1 MVNDNTQVIT
11 NKKPS
16 IDIKEMEMCSCVK
29 STLLTEK
36 IYNGRFYHT
45 TDTNE
50 FFFDWNDK
58 RYLLNWINTSEI
70 NEVNLSDVVR
80 FGERI
85 SKLNND
91 ANYIDIKT
99 LKEWL
104 DINNYRPYE
113 ENDLRLVNVE
123 NTSDDTEVITTIQKW
138 ISHIR
143 GEIELFK
150 RNNVGEY
157 LDKNDAVIAN
167 PHKNLDKLIEND
179 SLLKKDI
186 ELLIEKSKMYWGG
199 DLDF

>member
-1 MVNDNTQVIT
+1 MINDNTQCII

-16 IDIKEMEMCSCVK
+16 INIKTMEMCSCVK
-29 STLLTEK
+29 SVLVSEE
-36 IYNGRFYHT
+36 IYNGRLYHT

-91 ANYIDIKT
+91 ANYVNIT
-99 LKEWL
+99 TVKEWL
-104 DINNYRPYE
+104 DANDYRPYE
-113 ENDLRLVNVE
+113 ENDINID
-123 NTSDDTEVITTIQKW
+123 NSFNDSDIILSIQKW
-138 ISHIR
+138 LSHIND
-143 GEIELFK
+143 EICLFK
-150 RNNVGEY
+150 RNEIGQY
-157 LDKNDAVIAN
+157 LDKNDYVISEPYN
-167 PHKNLDKLIEND
+167 NLDKLVETN

-186 ELLIEKSKMYWGG
+186 ELLIDQNKIYWGG

>member
-1 MVNDNTQVIT
+1 MINDNTQFIT

-16 IDIKEMEMCSCVK
+16 IDIKTMEMYSCVK
-29 STLLTEK
+29 SVLATEE
-36 IYNGRFYHT
+36 IYNGRLYHT

-58 RYLLNWINTSEI
+58 RYSLNWINTSEI

-91 ANYIDIKT
+91 ANYINVTT

-104 DINNYRPYE
+104 DVNNYKPYE
-113 ENDLRLVNVE
+113 VPELNID
-123 NTSDDTEVITTIQKW
+123 NTSVDSEVIVSIQNW
-138 ISHIR
+138 LSHIR
-143 GEIELFK
+143 CEVELFK
-150 RNNVGEY
+150 RNNLGEY
-157 LDKNDAVIAN
+157 LDENDNIIFE
-167 PHKNLDKLIEND
+167 PHKNLDKLVETD
-179 SLLKKDI
+179 SLLRKDI
-186 ELLIEKSKMYWGG
+186 ELFIEKNKMYWGG

>member
-1 MVNDNTQVIT
+1 MVNDNTQFIT

-16 IDIKEMEMCSCVK
+16 VDIKTMEMCSCIK
-29 STLLTEK
+29 SVLLAED
-36 IYNGRFYHT
+36 IYNGRLYHT

-91 ANYIDIKT
+91 ANYINITT

-104 DINNYRPYE
+104 DANNYRPYE
-113 ENDLRLVNVE
+113 EPVLNIN
-123 NTSDDTEVITTIQKW
+123 NTSDDSDVIESIQNW
-138 ISHIR
+138 LSHIR

-150 RNNVGEY
+150 RNDVGDY
-157 LDKNDAVIAN
+157 LDENGSVISD
-167 PHKNLDKLIEND
+167 PRKNLDKLVERE
-179 SLLKKDI
+179 SLLKTDI
-186 ELLIEKSKMYWGG
+186 ELLIERNKIYWGG

>member
-1 MVNDNTQVIT
+1 MINDNTQFIT

-16 IDIKEMEMCSCVK
+16 IDIKTMEMCSCVK
-29 STLLTEK
+29 SVLLTEE
-36 IYNGRFYHT
+36 IYNGRLYHT

-58 RYLLNWINTSEI
+58 RYSLNWINTSEI
-70 NEVNLSDVVR
+70 HEVNLSDVVR

-91 ANYIDIKT
+91 ANYINITT

-104 DINNYRPYE
+104 DANNYKPFE
-113 ENDLRLVNVE
+113 ESNLNIDD
-123 NTSDDTEVITTIQKW
+123 TSDINEIISSIQKW
-138 ISHIR
+138 LSHIR

-150 RNNVGEY
+150 RNDVGEY
-157 LDKNDAVIAN
+157 LDENGTVITD
-167 PHKNLDKLIEND
+167 PHKNLDKLVENN
-179 SLLKKDI
+179 SLLKTDI
-186 ELLIEKSKMYWGG
+186 ELLIEKNKMYWGG

>member
-1 MVNDNTQVIT
+1 MINDNTQFIS

-16 IDIKEMEMCSCVK
+16 ININTMEMCSCVK

-50 FFFDWNDK
+50 FFFDWHDK

-70 NEVNLSDVVR
+70 QEVNISDVVR

-91 ANYIDIKT
+91 AGYIDKKT

-104 DINNYRPYE
+104 DDNNYKPYE
-113 ENDLRLVNVE
+113 ENNLNV
-123 NTSDDTEVITTIQKW
+123 DDSTDDEVIETIQKW
-138 ISHIR
+138 LSHIR
-143 GEIELFK
+143 GEIKLFN
-150 RNNVGEY
+150 RNEYGEY
-157 LDKNDAVIAN
+157 LDKNDSVISK
-167 PHKNLDKLIEND
+167 PHENLDKLVDKN
-179 SLLKKDI
+179 SLLKSDI
-186 ELLIEKSKMYWGG
+186 ELLIERNAMYWGG

>member
-1 MVNDNTQVIT
+1 MINDNTQFIT

-16 IDIKEMEMCSCVK
+16 IDIKTMEMCSCVK
-29 STLLTEK
+29 SVLITEE
-36 IYNGRFYHT
+36 IYNGRLYHT

-58 RYLLNWINTSEI
+58 RYLLNWINTNEI
-70 NEVNLSDVVR
+70 NELNLSDVVR

-91 ANYIDIKT
+91 ANYINITT

-113 ENDLRLVNVE
+113 EPDLNIEDASDIREIV
-123 NTSDDTEVITTIQKW
+123 TSIQKW
-138 ISHIR
+138 LSHIR
-143 GEIELFK
+143 SEIELFK
-150 RNNVGEY
+150 RNDVGDY
-157 LDKNDAVIAN
+157 LDKNGGIISD
-167 PHKNLDKLIEND
+167 PYKDSDKLVERN

-186 ELLIEKSKMYWGG
+186 ELLIEKNKLYWGG

>member
-1 MVNDNTQVIT
+1 MINDNSQIIT

-16 IDIKEMEMCSCVK
+16 IDIRTMEMCSCIK
-29 STLLTEK
+29 SVLLTEK
-36 IYNGRFYHT
+36 IYNGRLYHT

-58 RYLLNWINTSEI
+58 RYSLNWINTSEI
-70 NEVNLSDVVR
+70 HEVNLSDVVR

-91 ANYIDIKT
+91 ANYINITT

-104 DINNYRPYE
+104 DANNYRPYE
-113 ENDLRLVNVE
+113 ETTLNID
-123 NTSDDTEVITTIQKW
+123 NTSDDSEIISSIQQW
-138 ISHIR
+138 LSHIR
-143 GEIELFK
+143 NEIKLFK

-157 LDKNDAVIAN
+157 LDENDDIISD
-167 PHKNLDKLIEND
+167 PHKNLNKLVEKE
-179 SLLKKDI
+179 SLLKTDI
-186 ELLIEKSKMYWGG
+186 ELLIEKNKMYWGG

>member
-1 MVNDNTQVIT
+1 MINDNTQFIT

-16 IDIKEMEMCSCVK
+16 VDIKTMEMCSCIK
-29 STLLTEK
+29 SVLLAEK
-36 IYNGRFYHT
+36 IYNGRLYHT

-58 RYLLNWINTSEI
+58 RYSLNWINTSEI
-70 NEVNLSDVVR
+70 HEVNLSDVVR

-91 ANYIDIKT
+91 ANYINITT

-104 DINNYRPYE
+104 DANNYRPYE
-113 ENDLRLVNVE
+113 DPVLIID
-123 NTSDDTEVITTIQKW
+123 NTSDDSDVITSIQNW
-138 ISHIR
+138 LSHIR

-150 RNNVGEY
+150 RNNVGDY
-157 LDKNDAVIAN
+157 LDENGSVISD
-167 PHKNLDKLIEND
+167 PRKNLDKLVERE
-179 SLLKKDI
+179 SLLKTDI
-186 ELLIEKSKMYWGG
+186 ELLIERNKIYWGG

>member
-1 MVNDNTQVIT
+1 MINDNTQFIT

-16 IDIKEMEMCSCVK
+16 IDIKTMEMCSCVK
-29 STLLTEK
+29 SVLLTEE
-36 IYNGRFYHT
+36 IYNGRLYHT

-70 NEVNLSDVVR
+70 QEVNLSDVVR

-91 ANYIDIKT
+91 ANYINITT

-104 DINNYRPYE
+104 DANNYKPYE
-113 ENDLRLVNVE
+113 ESDLNIDD
-123 NTSDDTEVITTIQKW
+123 TSDINEIITSIQKW
-138 ISHIR
+138 LSHIR
-143 GEIELFK
+143 GEVELFK
-150 RNNVGEY
+150 RNDVGEY
-157 LDKNDAVIAN
+157 LDENGTVIAD
-167 PHKNLDKLIEND
+167 PHKNLDKLVENN
-179 SLLKKDI
+179 SLLKTDI
-186 ELLIEKSKMYWGG
+186 ELLIEKNKIYWGG

>member
-1 MVNDNTQVIT
+1 MINDNTQFIT

-16 IDIKEMEMCSCVK
+16 IDIKAMEMCSCTK
-29 STLLTEK
+29 SVLLTEK
-36 IYNGRFYHT
+36 IYNGRLYHT

-70 NEVNLSDVVR
+70 HEVNLSDVVR

-91 ANYIDIKT
+91 ANFINVTT

-104 DINNYRPYE
+104 DENNYRPYGDQKLNIDNTY
-113 ENDLRLVNVE
+113 ND
-123 NTSDDTEVITTIQKW
+123 DEVIISIQNW
-138 ISHIR
+138 LSHIR

-150 RNNVGEY
+150 RNDIGEY
-157 LDKNDAVIAN
+157 LDENGTVISE

-179 SLLKKDI
+179 SLLKNDI
-186 ELLIEKSKMYWGG
+186 ELLIEKNKIYWGG

>member
-1 MVNDNTQVIT
+1 MINDNTQFIS

-16 IDIKEMEMCSCVK
+16 IDINTMEMCSCVK
-29 STLLTEK
+29 STLLKEK

-50 FFFDWNDK
+50 FFFDWHDK

-70 NEVNLSDVVR
+70 NEINLSDVVR

-113 ENDLRLVNVE
+113 ENDLNVE

-179 SLLKKDI
+179 SLLKTDI

>member
-1 MVNDNTQVIT
+1 MINDNTQFIS

-16 IDIKEMEMCSCVK
+16 IDINTMEMCSCVK

-50 FFFDWNDK
+50 FFFDWHDK

-70 NEVNLSDVVR
+70 NEINLSDVVR

-113 ENDLRLVNVE
+113 ENDLNVE

-179 SLLKKDI
+179 SLLKTDI

>member
-1 MVNDNTQVIT
+1 MINDNTQFII

-16 IDIKEMEMCSCVK
+16 IDINEMEMCSCIK
-29 STLLTEK
+29 SVLLSEG

-70 NEVNLSDVVR
+70 KEINLSDVVR

-113 ENDLRLVNVE
+113 ENNIE
-123 NTSDDTEVITTIQKW
+123 IQPDDSEVIKTIQKW
-138 ISHIR
+138 ITHIR
-143 GEIELFK
+143 GEIELFN
-150 RNNVGEY
+150 RNGVGEY
-157 LDKNDAVIAN
+157 LDKNGSVIKN
-167 PHKNLDKLIEND
+167 PHENLDKLVNRD

-186 ELLIEKSKMYWGG
+186 ELLIESNKMYWGG

>member
-1 MVNDNTQVIT
+1 MINDNTQFIA

-16 IDIKEMEMCSCVK
+16 IDINTMEMCSCVK

-50 FFFDWNDK
+50 FFFDWHDK

-70 NEVNLSDVVR
+70 NEINLSDVVR

-113 ENDLRLVNVE
+113 ENDLNVE

-157 LDKNDAVIAN
+157 LDKNDVVIAN

>member
-1 MVNDNTQVIT
+1 MINDNTQFIT

-16 IDIKEMEMCSCVK
+16 FDIKTMEMYSCVK
-29 STLLTEK
+29 SVLDSVE
-36 IYNGRFYHT
+36 IYNGRLYHT

-50 FFFDWNDK
+50 FYFDWNNK

-91 ANYIDIKT
+91 ANYINIST

-104 DINNYRPYE
+104 DVNNYRPYS
-113 ENDLRLVNVE
+113 ENELNIDNI
-123 NTSDDTEVITTIQKW
+123 SDDSEVIISIQKW
-138 ISHIR
+138 ISHIV

-150 RNNVGEY
+150 RNDNGEY
-157 LDKNDAVIAN
+157 LDVDGFVISE
-167 PHKNLDKLIEND
+167 PHNNLHKLVEKE
-179 SLLKKDI
+179 SLLKTDI
-186 ELLIEKSKMYWGG
+186 ELLIQKNGLYWGG

>member
-1 MVNDNTQVIT
+1 MINDNTQFIT

-16 IDIKEMEMCSCVK
+16 IDIKTMEMCSCVK
-29 STLLTEK
+29 SVLLTEE
-36 IYNGRFYHT
+36 IYNGRLYHT

-50 FFFDWNDK
+50 FFFDWGDK

-91 ANYIDIKT
+91 ANYINITT

-104 DINNYRPYE
+104 DANDYRPYE
-113 ENDLRLVNVE
+113 ESNLNIGD
-123 NTSDDTEVITTIQKW
+123 TSDDKEVITSIQKW
-138 ISHIR
+138 LSHIR

-150 RNNVGEY
+150 RINVGEY
-157 LDKNDAVIAN
+157 LDMNGSVISE
-167 PHKNLDKLIEND
+167 PYKNLDKLVERE
-179 SLLKKDI
+179 SLLKTDI
-186 ELLIEKSKMYWGG
+186 ELLIERNKIYWGG

>member
-1 MVNDNTQVIT
+1 MINDSTQFIT

-16 IDIKEMEMCSCVK
+16 IDIKTMEMCSCIK
-29 STLLTEK
+29 SVLLTED
-36 IYNGRFYHT
+36 IYNGRLYHT

-58 RYLLNWINTSEI
+58 RYSLNWINTSEI
-70 NEVNLSDVVR
+70 HEVNLSDVVR

-91 ANYIDIKT
+91 ANYINITT

-104 DINNYRPYE
+104 DANNYRPYE
-113 ENDLRLVNVE
+113 ESALNID
-123 NTSDDTEVITTIQKW
+123 NTSNDSDVITSIQNW
-138 ISHIR
+138 LSHIR

-150 RNNVGEY
+150 RNDVGDY
-157 LDKNDAVIAN
+157 LDENGSVISD
-167 PHKNLDKLIEND
+167 PRKNLDKLVDRE
-179 SLLKKDI
+179 SLLKTDI
-186 ELLIEKSKMYWGG
+186 ELLIERNKIYWGG

>member
-1 MVNDNTQVIT
+1 MINDNTQFIT

-16 IDIKEMEMCSCVK
+16 IDIKTMEMCSCVK
-29 STLLTEK
+29 SVLLTEET
-36 IYNGRFYHT
+36 YNGRLYHT

-58 RYLLNWINTSEI
+58 RYSLNWINTDEI
-70 NEVNLSDVVR
+70 HEVNLSDVVR

-91 ANYIDIKT
+91 ANYINITT

-113 ENDLRLVNVE
+113 EPDLNIE
-123 NTSDDTEVITTIQKW
+123 DTSDIREIVTSIQKW
-138 ISHIR
+138 LSHIR
-143 GEIELFK
+143 SEIEIFK
-150 RNNVGEY
+150 RNDVGEY
-157 LDKNDAVIAN
+157 LDENGSVVGN
-167 PHKNLDKLIEND
+167 PHKNLYKLVERE

-186 ELLIEKSKMYWGG
+186 ELLIEKNKLYWGG

>member
-1 MVNDNTQVIT
+1 MINDNTQFIT

-16 IDIKEMEMCSCVK
+16 IDINTMEMCSCVK

-50 FFFDWNDK
+50 FFFDWHDK

-70 NEVNLSDVVR
+70 NEINLSDVVR

-113 ENDLRLVNVE
+113 ENDLNVE
-123 NTSDDTEVITTIQKW
+123 NISDDTEVITTIQKW

-157 LDKNDAVIAN
+157 LDKNDDVIAN

-179 SLLKKDI
+179 SLLKTDI

>member
-1 MVNDNTQVIT
+1 MINDNTQFIT

-16 IDIKEMEMCSCVK
+16 IDINTMEMCSCVK

-50 FFFDWNDK
+50 FFFDWHDK

-70 NEVNLSDVVR
+70 NEINLSDVVR

-113 ENDLRLVNVE
+113 ENDLNVE

>member
-1 MVNDNTQVIT
+1 MINDSTQFIT

-16 IDIKEMEMCSCVK
+16 IDIKTMEMCSCIK
-29 STLLTEK
+29 SVLLTED
-36 IYNGRFYHT
+36 IYNGRLYHT

-58 RYLLNWINTSEI
+58 RYLLNTSEI
-70 NEVNLSDVVR
+70 HEVNLSDVVR

-91 ANYIDIKT
+91 ANYINITT

-104 DINNYRPYE
+104 DANNYRPYE
-113 ENDLRLVNVE
+113 ESVLNVD
-123 NTSDDTEVITTIQKW
+123 NTSNDSDVITSIQNW
-138 ISHIR
+138 LSHIR

-150 RNNVGEY
+150 RNDVGDY
-157 LDKNDAVIAN
+157 LDENGSVISD
-167 PHKNLDKLIEND
+167 PRKNLDKLVDRE
-179 SLLKKDI
+179 SLLKTDI
-186 ELLIEKSKMYWGG
+186 ELLIERNKIYWGG

>member
-1 MVNDNTQVIT
+1 MINDNTQFIT

-16 IDIKEMEMCSCVK
+16 IDIKTMEMCSCIK
-29 STLLTEK
+29 SVLITEE
-36 IYNGRFYHT
+36 IYNGRLYHT

-70 NEVNLSDVVR
+70 NEVKLSDVVR

-91 ANYIDIKT
+91 ANYINITT

-104 DINNYRPYE
+104 DDNNYRPYE
-113 ENDLRLVNVE
+113 EPEIDLGYP
-123 NTSDDTEVITTIQKW
+123 SDNNEVIISIQKW
-138 ISHIR
+138 LSHIR
-143 GEIELFK
+143 SEIELFE
-150 RNNVGEY
+150 RNSIGDYVDENGY
-157 LDKNDAVIAN
+157 TISN
-167 PHKNLDKLIEND
+167 PHKNLDKLVKKD
-179 SLLKKDI
+179 SLLKTDI
-186 ELLIEKSKMYWGG
+186 ELLIEMNKMYWGG

>member
-1 MVNDNTQVIT
+1 MVNDNTQFIT

-16 IDIKEMEMCSCVK
+16 IDIKIMEMCSCIK
-29 STLLTEK
+29 SVLLTEET
-36 IYNGRFYHT
+36 YNGRLYHT

-58 RYLLNWINTSEI
+58 RYLLNWLNKSEV
-70 NEVNLSDVVR
+70 NEINLSDVVR

-91 ANYIDIKT
+91 ANYINITT

-104 DINNYRPYE
+104 DANNYRPSE
-113 ENDLRLVNVE
+113 IPELNIED
-123 NTSDDTEVITTIQKW
+123 TSDVNEVLISIEKW
-138 ISHIR
+138 LSHIR

-150 RNNVGEY
+150 RNEVGEY
-157 LDKNDAVIAN
+157 LDENGSVVFN
-167 PHKNLDKLIEND
+167 PHKNIDKLVNKD
-179 SLLKKDI
+179 SLLRTDI
-186 ELLIEKSKMYWGG
+186 ELLIEQNKLYWGG

>member
-1 MVNDNTQVIT
+1 MINDNTQFIT

-16 IDIKEMEMCSCVK
+16 IDIKTMEMYSCTK
-29 STLLTEK
+29 SVLLTEK
-36 IYNGRFYHT
+36 IYNGRLYHT

-70 NEVNLSDVVR
+70 HEVNLSDVVR

-91 ANYIDIKT
+91 ANFINVTT

-104 DINNYRPYE
+104 DENNYRPYE
-113 ENDLRLVNVE
+113 DQKPNIDNTYND
-123 NTSDDTEVITTIQKW
+123 DEVIISIQNW
-138 ISHIR
+138 LSHIR

-150 RNNVGEY
+150 RNDIGEY
-157 LDKNDAVIAN
+157 LDENGSTISN

-179 SLLKKDI
+179 SLLKNDI
-186 ELLIEKSKMYWGG
+186 ELLIEKNKIYWGG